1 MTIRH
6 IIGALSLLL
15 LPAIAMA
22 QTPEQIF
29 QAVGTPANPK
39 VEISFNRYYTA
50 EGLETLAKKLAAA
63 HPDLISVQSI
73 GKSYEGRDLWC
84 MTVTDQS
91 TGSDLEKPGFY
102 IDGNIHSNEI
112 QGSEIAVYTAWY
124 LAESFGQNEFIT
136 NLLKE
141 KVFYIVPTI
150 NPDARNAYMKGDNT
164 ASTPRSGMIPIDDDR
179 DGVYDEDGFDDLNG
193 DGEITQMRRRSPY
206 GDYIIDPQNPNRM
219 IRVTGDQRGTHEI
232 IGTEGIDNDGDGQIN
247 EDRVGGYYD
256 PNRNWGWNWQPEYI
270 QRGSH
275 YYPFSIPENRAVME
289 FVLDH
294 PNIAGAQSY
303 HNSGGM
309 LLRGPGAEEDRPTY
323 SRRDVQVYDQLG
335 ELGESLIPGYRY
347 LVVWDDLYSVFGGEL
362 DWFHGGRGIFT
373 FTNELFTSYLMF
385 NSNDRSQEATQLFEE
400 RLLFNDQFM
409 PWEEYDHPTYGKIE
423 IGGNRRNYRRA
434 DPGFLLETDAH
445 RNMAFTLYHAFQ
457 TPKLV
462 VEEVMKEDLGGGYLE
477 VTATIGNQRIIP
489 THSDHDLRNNISP
502 PDFIS
507 LQGADVVAG
516 MHVLD
521 RDTGESQE
529 QEFRPE
535 RLSVENISGLSTVDV
550 RWIVKANENTPLTI
564 RIESAKGGT
573 VTHEVQ

>member
-15 LPAIAMA
+15 LPALAMA

-112 QGSEIAVYTAWY
+112 QGSEIAIYTAWY
-124 LAESFGQNEFIT
+124 LAESFGQNDFIT

-164 ASTPRSGMIPIDDDR
+164 ANTPRSGMIPIDDDR
-179 DGVYDEDGFDDLNG
+179 DGVYDEDGYDDLNG

-256 PNRNWGWNWQPEYI
+256 ANRNWGWNWQPEYI

-275 YYPFSIPENRAVME
+275 HYPFSIPENRAVME
-289 FVLDH
+289 FVMGH

-373 FTNELFTSYLMF
+373 FTNELYTSYLMF

-400 RLLFNDQFM
+400 RLLFSDQFM

-462 VEEVMKEDLGGGYLE
+462 VEEVTKEDLGNGYLE

-516 MHVLD
+516 MRVLN
-521 RDTGESQE
+521 RDTGDAEE

-535 RLSVENISGLSTVDV
+535 RLAIDNISGLSTVDV
-550 RWIVKANENTPLTI
+550 RWIVKADDNTPLTI
-564 RIESAKGGT
+564 RIESAKGGM
-573 VTHEVQ
+573 VTHEVE

>member
-6 IIGALSLLL
+6 ITGALSLLL
-15 LPAIAMA
+15 LPALAMA

-73 GKSYEGRDLWC
+73 GTSYEGRDLWC

-91 TGSDLEKPGFY
+91 TGSDLEKPGFF
-102 IDGNIHSNEI
+102 IDGNIHSNEV
-112 QGSEIAVYTAWY
+112 QGSEIAIYTAWY
-124 LAESFGQNEFIT
+124 LAESFGQNDFIT

-164 ASTPRSGMIPIDDDR
+164 ANTPRSGMIPIDDDR
-179 DGVYDEDGFDDLNG
+179 DGMYDEDGYDDLNG

-275 YYPFSIPENRAVME
+275 HYPFSIPENRAVME
-289 FVLDH
+289 FVMDH

-303 HNSGGM
+303 HNTGGM

-373 FTNELFTSYLMF
+373 FTNELYTSYLMF

-400 RLLFNDQFM
+400 RLLFSDQFM
-409 PWEEYDHPTYGKIE
+409 PWEEHDHPTYGKIE
-423 IGGNRRNYRRA
+423 IGGNRRNYRRNN
-434 DPGFLLETDAH
+434 PGFLLETDAH

-462 VEEVMKEDLGGGYLE
+462 VEEVTKEDLGNGYLE
-477 VTATIGNQRIIP
+477 VTATVGNQRIIP

-516 MHVLD
+516 MRILN
-521 RDTGESQE
+521 RDTGDAEE

-535 RLSVENISGLSTVDV
+535 RLAIDNITGLSTVDV
-550 RWIVKANENTPLTI
+550 RWIVRAGENTPLTI

-573 VTHEVQ
+573 VTHEVE

>member
-15 LPAIAMA
+15 LPALAMA

-63 HPDLISVQSI
+63 HPDLISIQSI

-112 QGSEIAVYTAWY
+112 QGSEIAIYTAWY
-124 LAESFGQNEFIT
+124 LAESFGQNDFIT

-164 ASTPRSGMIPIDDDR
+164 ANTPRSGMIPIDDDR
-179 DGVYDEDGFDDLNG
+179 DGVYDEDGYDDLND

-232 IGTEGIDNDGDGQIN
+232 VGTEGIDNDGDGQIN

-256 PNRNWGWNWQPEYI
+256 ANRNWGWNWQPEYI

-289 FVLDH
+289 FVMDH

-373 FTNELFTSYLMF
+373 FTNELYTSYLMF

-400 RLLFNDQFM
+400 RLLFSDQFM

-462 VEEVMKEDLGGGYLE
+462 VEEVTKEDLGNGYLE

-489 THSDHDLRNNISP
+489 THSDHDLRNNISS

-516 MHVLD
+516 MRLLN
-521 RDTGESQE
+521 RDTGDAQE

-535 RLSVENISGLSTVDV
+535 RVAIDNISGLSTVDV

-564 RIESAKGGT
+564 RIESEKGGT
-573 VTHEVQ
+573 ITHEVE

>member
-15 LPAIAMA
+15 LPALAMA

-112 QGSEIAVYTAWY
+112 QGSEIAIYTAWY
-124 LAESFGQNEFIT
+124 LAESFGQNDFIT

-164 ASTPRSGMIPIDDDR
+164 ANTPRSGMIPIDDDR
-179 DGVYDEDGFDDLNG
+179 DGVYDEDGYDDLNG

-206 GDYIIDPQNPNRM
+206 GNYIIDPQNPNRM

-275 YYPFSIPENRAVME
+275 HYPFSIPENRAVME
-289 FVLDH
+289 FVMDH

-373 FTNELFTSYLMF
+373 FTNELYTSYLMF

-400 RLLFNDQFM
+400 RLLFSDQFM

-462 VEEVMKEDLGGGYLE
+462 VEEVTKEDLGNGYLE

-516 MHVLD
+516 MRLLN
-521 RDTGESQE
+521 RDTGDAEE

-535 RLSVENISGLSTVDV
+535 RLAVDNISGLSTVDV
-550 RWIVKANENTPLTI
+550 RWIVKADDNTPLTI

-573 VTHEVQ
+573 VTHEVE

>member
-15 LPAIAMA
+15 LPALAMA

-91 TGSDLEKPGFY
+91 TGPDLEKPGFY

-112 QGSEIAVYTAWY
+112 QGSEIAMYTAWY
-124 LAESFGQNEFIT
+124 LAESFGQNDFIT

-150 NPDARNAYMKGDNT
+150 NPDARNAYMRGDNT

-179 DGVYDEDGFDDLNG
+179 DGMYDEDGFDDLNG

-289 FVLDH
+289 FVMDH

-445 RNMAFTLYHAFQ
+445 RNMAFTLYHAYQ

-462 VEEVMKEDLGGGYLE
+462 VEEVTKEDLGDGYLE

-489 THSDHDLRNNISP
+489 THSDHDLRNDISP

-507 LQGADVVAG
+507 LQGGDVVAG
-516 MHVLD
+516 MRVLN
-521 RDTGESQE
+521 RDTGDAEE

-535 RLSVENISGLSTVDV
+535 RLAIDNISGLSTVDV
-550 RWIVKANENTPLTI
+550 RWIVKANANTPLTI

-573 VTHEVQ
+573 VTHEVE